1 MERYLITR
9 QRIQQN
15 LKGIR
20 SDTIRRKA
28 RLIILVLEAKSIRQG
43 CDAQGLVRQTFYAW
57 LNCLKEN
64 AYDLNC
70 LQDQSRRPHHSPHK
84 TSEEDENFIVEL
96 YKKHGNSDRKLAIE
110 FENQKGRRIGHSTIC
125 EIIKRKGYSKK
136 YRTIKPNVFSR
147 RYSASKPLERTQ
159 ADTLWTGLTDNFD
172 HRVYM
177 VGFIDDCSRH
187 TFGELWNEKG
197 GFEATSTLEIYLT
210 QIGLT
215 QLVQTDNGTEFTNR
229 YVSELNHTRQK
240 ESKLAAFEQLLV
252 EYEVEHHLIRP
263 RTPQHNGKI
272 ERFNQTVLRE
282 FSARVPDKLPLDQY
296 RVLFKEYLKWY
307 NEKRPHSSLN
317 YLTPASVFH
326 NKKSTKAA

>member
-1 MERYLITR
+1 MERYKNTR

-15 LKGIR
+15 LKGVR

-57 LNCLKEN
+57 L
-64 AYDLNC
+64 AC
-70 LQDQSRRPHHSPHK
+70 LQKNDFNLCYLEDGSRKPHYSPRK
-84 TSEEDENFIVEL
+84 VIESDEDLIVDL
-96 YKKHGNSDRKLAIE
+96 HKKHGNSDRLLALE
-110 FENQKGRRIGHSTIC
+110 FEKQTGRKIGHSTIC
-125 EIIKRKGYSKK
+125 TVLKRKGHSKK
-136 YRTIKPNVFSR
+136 YRTIKPNTFNR
-147 RYSASKPLERTQ
+147 RYSAAKPLERTQ
-159 ADTLWTGLTDNFD
+159 SDTLWTGLTDNNG

-197 GFEATSTLEIYLT
+197 SYEATSTLELYLT
-210 QIGLT
+210 KVGLT
-215 QLVQTDNGTEFTNR
+215 KLVQTDNGTEFTNR
-229 YVSELNHTRQK
+229 YVSELNHTRMK
-240 ESKLAAFEQLLV
+240 ESRLAAFESMLA
-252 EYEVEHHLIRP
+252 EYKIEHHLIRP

-282 FSARVPDKLPLDQY
+282 FSARVPNGLPLEQY

-307 NEKRPHSSLN
+307 NEKRPHSSLK
-317 YLTPASVFH
+317 YLTPASVFY
-326 NKKSTKAA
+326 NEQLLKSA